1 MTRCVYVNGRYQ
13 SYGEAMVHA
22 EDRGFQF
29 GDGVYEVI
37 EVRGSHLIDRTRH
50 LTRLQRSLRELSM
63 PEPMGQAAMVQV
75 MGEVV
80 RRNKVQDGLVY
91 LQVTRGSAPRDFAL
105 PGPDHPASFVC
116 LARPLDLG
124 KIAAKAKVG
133 IAVVT
138 MPDTRWA
145 RCDLKTVM
153 LLPSVM
159 AKHAAKAQGA
169 GEAWFVDE
177 AGFVTEGASSNAWI
191 VTQANEL
198 VTRQT
203 GPEILAGVTRATLS
217 DAAMQAQI
225 KVVERPFTVAEAL
238 QAREAFLTS
247 ASNILMPIV
256 KIDGKMVGDGKPGP
270 VGVGLRAAFHANA
283 EASPI

>member
-13 SYGEAMVHA
+13 NYTDALVHA

-37 EVRGSHLIDRTRH
+37 EVRDRQLIDRTRH

-80 RRNKVQDGLVY
+80 RRNRVHDGLIY
-91 LQVTRGSAPRDFAL
+91 LQVTRGAAPRDFTL
-105 PGPDHPASFVC
+105 PGPDHPASFIC
-116 LARPLDLG
+116 LARPLDMA
-124 KIAAKAKVG
+124 KIAAKARVG
-133 IAVVT
+133 IGVTT

-159 AKHAAKAQGA
+159 AKAAAKAHGA

-191 VTQANEL
+191 VTHDNEL

-217 DAAMQAQI
+217 DCAMQAQL
-225 KVVERPFTVAEAL
+225 KVVERAFTVAEAL
-238 QAREAFLTS
+238 HAREAFLTS
-247 ASNILMPIV
+247 ASQILMPIV
-256 KIDGKMVGDGKPGP
+256 KIDGKVVGDGKPGP
-270 VGVGLRAAFHANA
+270 VGLALRAAFHGSA